1 VRRRPEPGGSR
12 PNSKTPELA
21 FRCQSCVTSSS
32 INQLA
37 PRGTGFGKGSTGP
50 GQDAVDAQATDTP
63 GAPSLRSIV
72 GRLAHAPVP
81 RAAVEPERAP
91 VFEASSSESSR
102 DIAQKASSHLLS
114 NIAKFPRRRLCFQ
127 SGQQLPPICCLPAR
141 CPTRWRAT
149 ASARCPRLPAD
160 AAPAALDR
168 RRPGPS
174 KDPSCGCV
182 VHVVVRSNGMARR
195 TQVSTVGK
203 EPDPFVI
210 RAAGDCYETPPAR
223 GCAPRVVAVGAT
235 QRGDAATHASRLL
248 HNKSPLD
255 SRAGTGGRWSSTS
268 STRSRRFGIA
278 RFASTRAQRRLRRG
292 RRSRCSR
299 STSGSAPN
307 SNLRPSECCAAPVDD
322 RHRLRAHAAHMGTGG
337 VDRGETHERNDEG
350 PIKADA
356 AP

>member
-1 VRRRPEPGGSR
+1 
-12 PNSKTPELA
+12 
-21 FRCQSCVTSSS
+21 
-32 INQLA
+32 
-37 PRGTGFGKGSTGP
+37 
-50 GQDAVDAQATDTP
+50 
-63 GAPSLRSIV
+63 
-72 GRLAHAPVP
+72 
-81 RAAVEPERAP
+81 
-91 VFEASSSESSR
+91 
-102 DIAQKASSHLLS
+102 LS
-114 NIAKFPRRRLCFQ
+114 NIAKRNPSAALLSKWPTAAHLFL
-127 SGQQLPPICCLPAR
+127 LPAR
-141 CPTRWRAT
+141 ALPHAL
-149 ASARCPRLPAD
+149 ASYGLCALSSLVPAD

-174 KDPSCGCV
+174 KDLPSCGCV

-203 EPDPFVI
+203 EPDPFVL

-248 HNKSPLD
+248 RNKSPLD
-255 SRAGTGGRWSSTS
+255 SRAGPGGRRSSTS
-268 STRSRRFGIA
+268 RTRSRRFGIT

-292 RRSRCSR
+292 RRSRRSR
-299 STSGSAPN
+299 PTSGSAPN

-322 RHRLRAHAAHMGTGG
+322 RHQLRAHAAHMGTGG